1 MVFVLEYQTF
11 HPATFSMEFSE
22 SLTSAI
28 NEASTKGL
36 QQNMVKTGNLTYYY
50 EVQHWNIEMHIS
62 CI

>member
-50 EVQHWNIEMHIS
+50 EVQH
-62 CI
+62 